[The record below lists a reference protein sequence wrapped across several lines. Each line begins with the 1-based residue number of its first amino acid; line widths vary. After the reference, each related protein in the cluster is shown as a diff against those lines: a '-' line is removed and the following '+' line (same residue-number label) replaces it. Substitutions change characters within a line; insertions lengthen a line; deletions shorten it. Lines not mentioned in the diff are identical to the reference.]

1 MAKPSNI
8 KESDQ
13 GSFLKTVRG
22 ETVNYAALFD
32 QIRSMVEMAEG
43 VIVTTLPRGGL
54 QIAQPQQ
61 VSESLLRS
69 YVREFHASDRPS
81 WTSIAKQQPV
91 RALDCWSAAEFQE
104 TPYHKDFLVPNGL
117 AFAAAAPLKGPVL
130 DGYPGALTLF
140 RTQQQGRFSESDLTK
155 LGQIARQVDAAI
167 LRARSNR
174 KPAPGTAC
182 PPIKHKTPLRQ
193 FVFDSQL
200 KPRIGQD
207 DLGKLDDRLRQQMIQ
222 QARHRFEHV
231 NGKDVTADRV
241 PLPDSYGDLWNF
253 RVVVHKSY
261 PALGDGPFAF
271 FCLQPDCGE
280 WSLVRPND
288 FHADAEVSRLIPA
301 MRFMEE
307 NFSRGPTLTDIARTV
322 HLSPFH
328 FHRRFTELLGVTP
341 KHFMLDCQIAKAK
354 RDLLAREK
362 NLAQIAT
369 ECGFAHQ
376 SHFTSR
382 FKQATGLTP
391 TRWRRLAT
399 DMQRAGERN

>member
-1 MAKPSNI
+1 
-8 KESDQ
+8 
-13 GSFLKTVRG
+13 
-22 ETVNYAALFD
+22 
-32 QIRSMVEMAEG
+32 
-43 VIVTTLPRGGL
+43 
-54 QIAQPQQ
+54 
-61 VSESLLRS
+61 
-69 YVREFHASDRPS
+69 
-81 WTSIAKQQPV
+81 V
-91 RALDCWSAAEFQE
+91 RALDCWSATEFQE
-104 TPYHKDFLVPNGL
+104 SRYFKDFLVPNGL
-117 AFAAAAPLKGPVL
+117 AFAASAPLKAPVL

-140 RTQQQGRFSESDLTK
+140 RNQQQGRFSESDLVK
-155 LGQIARQVDAAI
+155 LGQIARQVDETIAK
-167 LRARSNR
+167 ARSNR
-174 KPAPGTAC
+174 KASPSTAC
-182 PPIKHKTPLRQ
+182 PPIKNKTPLRQ
-193 FVFDSQL
+193 FVFDSHL

-231 NGKDVTADRV
+231 NGKDITADRV

-253 RVVVHKSY
+253 RVVVHKTY

-280 WSLVRPND
+280 WSLVRPQD
-288 FHADAEVSRLIPA
+288 FNADAEVWRLIPA

-307 NFSRGPTLTDIARTV
+307 NFAKGPTLTDIARTV

-362 NLAQIAT
+362 DLAQIAT

-391 TRWRRLAT
+391 TRWRRLAM